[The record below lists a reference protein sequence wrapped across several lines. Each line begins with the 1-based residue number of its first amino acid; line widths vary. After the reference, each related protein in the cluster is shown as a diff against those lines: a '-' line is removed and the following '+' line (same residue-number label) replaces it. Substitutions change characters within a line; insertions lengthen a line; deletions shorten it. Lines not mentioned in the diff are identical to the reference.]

1 MGLLNKKWI
10 MREQHGSIPD
20 GLHANSHIAQLLF
33 ARGIDTKEKTEN
45 FFYPKLETLHDPFL
59 IKDMKKAVKRIDEAL
74 KKKEKILVYGDYD
87 VDGATSVALVYSF
100 LEKLIIT
107 TANSDAA
114 GTPTLGFFIPDRYVD
129 GYGLSKRSIDF
140 AKQRGYSLMIVLDC
154 GIKNNE
160 EIAYANENGI
170 DIIVGDH
177 HQPGDTLP
185 DAYAILD
192 PKREDDT
199 YPYKELSG
207 CGIGFKLIQAFS
219 IKHNLNIREIA
230 YPLLDLVAIS
240 IAADV
245 VPLTG
250 ENRILSHY
258 GLILINTMPRPGVE
272 ALLSYSKVEHVKRST
287 KIVSGTNR
295 PLYFNKELTSNDLV
309 YMIGPRINAAGR
321 MESEAEHTSARLAVE
336 LLLAKNIK
344 HAQETAESINE
355 FNTERKMLD
364 SQATEDAL
372 KQLAQN
378 PLLQGKNTTVVYDK
392 SWNQGIVGIVA
403 SRLTETYYR
412 PTVVFTESK
421 KGDMLVGSA
430 RSVGGFDVY
439 SAIERCWLFLQHFGG
454 HKYAAGLSILH
465 HHLEPFAQAFEDIVT
480 QMLKDSGQA
489 LIPTVIIDNE
499 LDFSEITFDFYREL
513 KRFSPFGAQNPNPV
527 FKTCRVLDTG
537 YSRKVGKNHLKLSL
551 FQQEKQ
557 SFPIN
562 AIAFGQG
569 DLFET
574 IKSGVPFNICY
585 EITENEWN
593 GVVSIQLNIKDIQFD
608 R

>member
-1 MGLLNKKWI
+1 MQLNYSKNMGPLNKKWV
-10 MREQHGSIPD
+10 MREVHGTIPE
-20 GLHANSHIAQLLF
+20 GLHENRHIAKLLF
-33 ARGIDTKEKTEN
+33 DRDIDTKEKVES
-45 FFYPKLETLHDPFL
+45 FFSPKLEELHDPFL
-59 IKDMKKAVKRIDEAL
+59 MKDMKKAVKRITEAL
-74 KKKEKILVYGDYD
+74 KKKEKILIYGDYD
-87 VDGATSVALVYSF
+87 VDGATAVALVYSF
-100 LEKLIIT
+100 FEKQG
-107 TANSDAA
+107 A
-114 GTPTLGFFIPDRYVD
+114 GGFVGFFVPDRYVD
-129 GYGLSKRSIDF
+129 GYGLSTRGVDF
-140 AKQRGYSLMIVLDC
+140 AAAEGYSLMIVLDC

-160 EIAYANENGI
+160 EIAYAKEKGI
-170 DIIVGDH
+170 DVIIGDH

-207 CGIGFKLIQAFS
+207 CGVGFKLIQAFS
-219 IKHNLNIREIA
+219 IKHNLPVREA
-230 YPLLDLVAIS
+230 VYPLLDLVAIS

-245 VPLTG
+245 VPITG

-258 GLILINTMPRPGVE
+258 GLMLVNTMPRQGIE

-287 KIVSGTNR
+287 KIASGTNR
-295 PLYFNKELTSNDLV
+295 PLYFNRELTSNDLV
-309 YMIGPRINAAGR
+309 FMIGPRINAAGR
-321 MESEAEHTSARLAVE
+321 MESEEGQKSARLAVE
-336 LLLAKNIK
+336 LLLAKDIERAK
-344 HAQETAESINE
+344 EIAESINK

-372 KQLAQN
+372 KQIAQN
-378 PLLQGKNTTVVYDK
+378 PLLQGKKTTVVFDK

-421 KGDMLVGSA
+421 QGDMLIGSA
-430 RSVGGFDVY
+430 RSVGGFDIY

-465 HHLEPFAQAFEDIVT
+465 HHLEPFAHAFEDIVT
-480 QMLKDSGQA
+480 QMLEDDAQK
-489 LIPTVIIDNE
+489 LIPTVVIDEE
-499 LDFSEITFDFYREL
+499 LNFSEITFDFYREL
-513 KRFSPFGAQNPNPV
+513 KRFRPFGALNTNPI
-527 FKTCRVLDTG
+527 FKTNGVLDTG

-551 FQQEKQ
+551 FQKDKQ

-569 DLFET
+569 ELFET

>member
-10 MREQHGSIPD
+10 MREMHGAVPD
-20 GLHANSHIAQLLF
+20 GLHGNSHIAKLLF
-33 ARGIDTKEKTEN
+33 ARGIDTEKKVEE
-45 FFYPKLETLHDPFL
+45 FFFPKLEILHDPFL
-59 IKDMKKAVKRIDEAL
+59 MKDMKKAVKRVTEAL

-87 VDGATSVALVYSF
+87 VDGATAVALVYSF
-100 LEKLIIT
+100 LEKQG
-107 TANSDAA
+107 AS
-114 GTPTLGFFIPDRYVD
+114 LGFFVPDRYVD
-129 GYGLSKRSIDF
+129 GYGLSTRGVDF
-140 AKQRGYSLMIVLDC
+140 AAAEGYSLMIVLDC

-160 EIAYANENGI
+160 EIAYANEKGI
-170 DIIVGDH
+170 DVIIGDH

-192 PKREDDT
+192 PKCDNDK

-207 CGIGFKLIQAFS
+207 CGVGFKFIQAFS
-219 IKHNLNIREIA
+219 IKHNLNVREMV
-230 YPLLDLVAIS
+230 YPFLDLVAIS

-245 VPLTG
+245 VPLTD
-250 ENRILSHY
+250 ENRILSY
-258 GLILINTMPRPGVE
+258 FGLMLVNTMPRPGVE

-287 KIVSGTNR
+287 KLASGTNR
-295 PLYFNKELTSNDLV
+295 PTYFNKELTSNDLV
-309 YMIGPRINAAGR
+309 FMIGPRINAAGR
-321 MESEAEHTSARLAVE
+321 MESEEGQKSARLAVE
-336 LLLAKNIK
+336 LLLAKDIEQAK
-344 HAQETAESINE
+344 EIAESINK

-372 KQLAQN
+372 KQLEQN
-378 PLLQGKNTTVVYDK
+378 PLMQGRNTTVVYDK

-430 RSVGGFDVY
+430 RSVGGFDIY

-454 HKYAAGLSILH
+454 HKYATGLSILH
-465 HHLEPFAQAFEDIVT
+465 HDLEPFAQAFEDIVT
-480 QMLKDSGQA
+480 QMLKDDGQT
-489 LIPTVIIDNE
+489 LVPTITIDDD
-499 LDFSEITFDFYREL
+499 LDFSEITFEFYREL
-513 KRFSPFGAQNPNPV
+513 KRFLPFGAQNTNPI
-527 FKTCRVLDTG
+527 FRTNKVLDTG

-551 FQQEKQ
+551 FQQDKH

-593 GVVSIQLNIKDIQFD
+593 GVVSIQLNIKDIQFE